1 MFGSQ
6 QRATLAPATRF
17 VRTPLWMAPD
27 CDLATDRLGMN
38 SFARAVFLSLQHRWT
53 LLGAILSSVFV
64 GLLWSA
70 NLGTVYPIVEVVF
83 RGKSLHEWI
92 DEELEAT
99 EVAMTQMQATLTALE
114 AELPRATGA
123 RKSAL
128 QRQIGFEKSR
138 LEAERVAHQQSLK
151 LQPYIDR
158 WLPKD
163 PFRTLLAV
171 VAVVLVLTV
180 LKDMALTGN
189 MLLVERLTQHTVYDL
204 RTQIYR
210 KTLDMD
216 LAAFQQD
223 GASGLMSRMT
233 HDIAAMSYGI
243 RALWGKCVREPLKM
257 VACLVGAAMICWRL
271 LVLTLLVAP
280 LAIFVVRLISRSLKR
295 ANRRAMEEM
304 QSLYAVLAESFGG
317 IQVVKAYTM
326 ERYERRRVRET
337 SKQLYR
343 KSMRIALYTAL
354 TRPATEMLGISI
366 ICLAMVAGGYL
377 VLTQETH
384 LLGIRMCER
393 PLSLGAMAAFYAL
406 VIGVSDPARKLGD
419 VMGFLQTAA
428 AAAERVFPLL
438 DQRPKVVETETPRPL
453 PKPHGE
459 LVFDRVT
466 FHYQPGEPVLQDFSL
481 RVPFG
486 EKLAIVGPNGCGKST
501 LTHLI
506 CRFYDPVEGTVRLDD
521 VNLREARLRELR
533 RKIGIVTQQ
542 TVLFN
547 DTILNN
553 IRYGTP
559 HASEEEVIAAAKKAH
574 AHRFIVE
581 KLEDG
586 YQTVVGEGGGR
597 LSGGQ
602 RQRISLA
609 RAILRDPE
617 ILILDEAT
625 SQIDMES
632 EQLIHQALKE
642 FAQDRTTIMITHRI
656 STLNLADRVLVMEAG
671 RIVDLGAHRELIG
684 RCEVYRRLHQL
695 QLRESA

>member
-1 MFGSQ
+1 MRNFGRAILLSVQ
-6 QRATLAPATRF
+6 Q
-17 VRTPLWMAPD
+17 
-27 CDLATDRLGMN
+27 
-38 SFARAVFLSLQHRWT
+38 RWT
-53 LLGAILSSVFV
+53 LLGAIVSSIFV
-64 GLLWSA
+64 GVLWSA

-83 RGKSLHEWI
+83 RGNSLHEWI
-92 DEELEAT
+92 DKEIQETAKT
-99 EVAMTQMQATLTALE
+99 TAQIQATIASLE
-114 AELPRATGA
+114 AEAANANRE
-123 RKSAL
+123 RKIAL
-128 QRQIGFEKSR
+128 QRQIGFERTR
-138 LEAERVAHQQSLK
+138 LEAEMAAHQQALA
-151 LQPYIDR
+151 LQPYIAQ
-158 WLPKD
+158 WLPQD
-163 PFRTLLAV
+163 PFRTLILV
-171 VAVVLVLTV
+171 VGIVLVLTV
-180 LKDMALTGN
+180 LKDIALTGN

-216 LAAFQQD
+216 LAAFQED
-223 GASGLMSRMT
+223 GTSGLMSRMT
-233 HDIAAMSYGI
+233 HDIAAMSYGL

-257 VACLVGAAMICWRL
+257 IGCLVGAAMICWRL
-271 LVLTLLVAP
+271 LILTLLVAP
-280 LAIFVVRLISRSLKR
+280 LAIFLVRTISRSLKR

-354 TRPATEMLGISI
+354 ARPATEMLGISI

-377 VLTQETH
+377 VLSQETH
-384 LLGIRMCER
+384 LLGIRMCDR

-428 AAAERVFPLL
+428 AAADRVFPLL
-438 DQRPKVVETETPRPL
+438 DQRPSVVECETPRAL
-453 PKPHGE
+453 PKPHRA
-459 LVFDRVT
+459 LVFDNVT
-466 FHYQPGEPVLQDFSL
+466 FHYRPGEPVLRNFSL
-481 RVPFG
+481 EIPFG

-506 CRFYDPVEGTVRLDD
+506 CRFYDPVEGAVRLDNID
-521 VNLREARLRELR
+521 LREARLRELR

-542 TVLFN
+542 TVLFD
-547 DTILNN
+547 DTVLDN

-559 HASEEEVIAAAKKAH
+559 HATEEQIIAAAKKAH

-586 YQTVVGEGGGR
+586 YQTMVGDRGGR

-602 RQRISLA
+602 RQRIALA

-625 SQIDMES
+625 SQIDLES

-642 FAQDRTTIMITHRI
+642 FAQGRTTIMITHRL
-656 STLNLADRVLVMEAG
+656 STLSLADRILVMETG
-671 RIVDLGAHRELIG
+671 KIVDVGTHQELLN
-684 RCEVYRRLHQL
+684 RCSVYRRLHQL
-695 QLRESA
+695 ELRESA